1 MVRYLLIASRDTFTA
16 RDIDGFYG
24 LAASLT
30 AQGHPVTV
38 FLVQNGVLSARRGAG
53 AERLTLLARSGVEI
67 MAEKFSLRERGIPPD
82 RLAAGID
89 VADLGHVVDAL
100 AEGARVLWS

>member
-16 RDIDGFYG
+16 RDVDGFLG
-24 LAASLT
+24 LAASLA

-38 FLVQNGVLSARRGAG
+38 FLVQNGVLSARRGSG
-53 AERLTLLARSGVEI
+53 SELLTRLTRSGVGV
-67 MAEKFSLRERGIPPD
+67 MAEKFSLSERGIGSD
-82 RLAAGID
+82 RLAAGIE

-100 AEGARVLWS
+100 ADGVRVLWS